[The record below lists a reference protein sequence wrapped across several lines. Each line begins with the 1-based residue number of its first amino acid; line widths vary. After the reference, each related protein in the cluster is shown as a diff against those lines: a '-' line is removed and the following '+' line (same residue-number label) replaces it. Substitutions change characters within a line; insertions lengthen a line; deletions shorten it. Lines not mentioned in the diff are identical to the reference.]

1 MEGSKRK
8 ISRSPKPARTKK
20 PAPKVDPSDSEESS
34 LGGDFEVKGNMV
46 PPLSPSASANR
57 LSMSRQNHSMSR
69 QNHSSNASWSDSLQ
83 FEDFGGD
90 YIRVTVKKNSENDP
104 GIAVEKTAGKFI
116 LTALPEHEKRVGLG
130 SQVLAINGTTNINT
144 VIKAEDLMKSKSG
157 EVVLII
163 NLPTEHSLSCP
174 CCGDSMTAT
183 GEHSN
188 GSTKRGRGKVSRFST
203 SGSVAPN
210 VAPSVALSVT
220 ESVKTAKANNK
231 APRGKRVP
239 SIRESRSKYKYDEY
253 DSDSDGSDEE
263 KVVKKPSRPS
273 ITPYEP
279 NDRFMVRVSKIDR
292 SQDPGIRLI
301 DYKTSIYV
309 SSLSKDGPFYTT
321 PILVGDK
328 ILSVNGR
335 KGSLLKNSANAMG
348 MIEEKDAISLFVLRP
363 DPNNKEYQE
372 AAAQFPR

>member
-8 ISRSPKPARTKK
+8 GFKSPRPAS
-20 PAPKVDPSDSEESS
+20 KVDTSDSEESS
-34 LGGDFEVKGNMV
+34 IGGDLEGKGKLT
-46 PPLSPSASANR
+46 PPLSLSASANI
-57 LSMSRQNHSMSR
+57 LSMSRKSHS
-69 QNHSSNASWSDSLQ
+69 QNASWSDSLQ

-90 YIRVTVKKNSENDP
+90 YIRVTVKKNSEDDP

-116 LTALPEHEKRVGLG
+116 LTALPEHEKRVCLG

-144 VIKAEDLMKSKSG
+144 MIKAEDLMKRKSG

-163 NLPTEHSLSCP
+163 NLPTEQSLSCP

-188 GSTKRGRGKVSRFST
+188 GSTKRRGKGNGFST
-203 SGSVAPN
+203 SGSM
-210 VAPSVALSVT
+210 APSVALSVT
-220 ESVKTAKANNK
+220 GSVKTAKSSNK
-231 APRGKRVP
+231 APRGQRVR
-239 SIRESRSKYKYDEY
+239 SIPESRSKYKYDEY

-263 KVVKKPSRPS
+263 KVVKKPPRPS
-273 ITPYEP
+273 IASYEP
-279 NDRFMVRVSKIDR
+279 NDRFMIRVSKIDR

-309 SSLSKDGPFYTT
+309 SSLSEDGPFYTT

-348 MIEEKDAISLFVLRP
+348 IIEEKDAISLFVLRP